1 MIAIVAVTTRDGLP
15 LMHRMNESKMPLDM
29 MPLQDPHDPIVET
42 HLIRW
47 LINGPRPQP
56 DVILRRLL
64 LQSQTKT
71 RTLLMAMLSTTMFTI
86 IAALLTGATWAYV
99 WIAIEIAFGTARY
112 SVARRM
118 RNAQASD
125 RPTAGLPIYLGLAWA
140 LNYTV
145 GCSLCVLTGEW
156 PLMLFAGIVIAGLS
170 GAISSRHAGTPRYGI
185 ALIAILAVP
194 YTIAM
199 VFSSVQQTY
208 LIGLLVPGWGLG
220 MAALLFENYDVLLH
234 LFLSER
240 ENKWLANYDQLTGL
254 PNRTMQHRRF
264 DELLGS
270 ASGVAETGTPLTVLC
285 LDLDGFK
292 AANDGYGHAIG
303 DAVLVMVAQRL
314 RNCLRDHDLI
324 FRIGG
329 DEFVILLPGT
339 ATRDSAVIAERVIA
353 QIAQPFELGQNRP
366 IHIGVSIGSAT
377 YPDDGLTADDLM
389 RAADGAMYEAKRRG
403 KGIVVNSGGFVDAPS
418 LVPAMEP
425 ISAGPRQ
432 AWARAGA

>member
-1 MIAIVAVTTRDGLP
+1 
-15 LMHRMNESKMPLDM
+15 

-42 HLIRW
+42 RLIRW

-71 RTLLMAMLSTTMFTI
+71 RTLLMAMLSTTMFTV
-86 IAALLTGATWAYV
+86 IAALLTGAAWAYL
-99 WIAIEIAFGTARY
+99 WIAIEIAFGTTRY
-112 SVARRM
+112 IVARRM

-125 RPTAGLPIYLGLAWA
+125 RPSHGLPIYLGLAWA

-145 GCSLCVLTGEW
+145 GCSLCVLTGDW

-170 GAISSRHAGTPRYGI
+170 GAFVSRHAGTPRYGI

-194 YTIAM
+194 YTLAM

-208 LIGLLVPGWGLG
+208 LIGLLIPGWGLG

-254 PNRTMQHRRF
+254 PNRTMLHRRF
-264 DELLGS
+264 EELLRHAAGTS
-270 ASGVAETGTPLTVLC
+270 TGGAQPLTVLW

-292 AANDGYGHAIG
+292 AANDRYGHEIG
-303 DAVLVMVAQRL
+303 DAVLVVVAQRL
-314 RNCLRDHDLI
+314 RSCVRGEDLI
-324 FRIGG
+324 FRVGG
-329 DEFVILLPGT
+329 DEFVILLP
-339 ATRDSAVIAERVIA
+339 ATEAADSVDIAERLIA
-353 QIAQPFELGQNRP
+353 RIAEPIDLGKDVPLN
-366 IHIGVSIGSAT
+366 IGVSIGSAT
-377 YPDDGLTADDLM
+377 FPRDGQTADDLL
-389 RAADGAMYEAKRRG
+389 RSADSAMYEAKRLG
-403 KGIVVNSGGFVDAPS
+403 KGGVVHCDSIDDAPS
-418 LVPAMEP
+418 LVPELDPDSPAPAKVRTHPAM
-425 ISAGPRQ
+425 
-432 AWARAGA
+432 